1 MRRRHATGYTL
12 IELMA
17 VLAIASALLVIAI
30 PMFRTQVQNSR
41 MSAAATDLLS
51 TFMSAK
57 SEAVGRNYPVTVCIS
72 NRAPDPDDLA
82 CADNGQWEDG
92 WLTFVDA
99 DEEVGVRNAGEDI
112 LQIHPPL
119 SDGTTARATGTLAN
133 SVTYQPNGLTSLS
146 GTESLVFCDERIGEP
161 EDEQKVRAFARVVIV
176 SILGKASV
184 LKADEAGVDNCLRS

>member
-1 MRRRHATGYTL
+1 MGFGAEQMAVRRRHATGYTL

-57 SEAVGRNYPVTVCIS
+57 SEAVGRNNLVTVCIS
-72 NRAPDPDDLA
+72 NEAADG
-82 CADNGQWEDG
+82 CADIDNVQWEDG
-92 WLTFVDA
+92 WLTFVDVNDNGA
-99 DEEVGVRNAGEDI
+99 RDDDEDI

-119 SDGTTARATGTLAN
+119 SAGTTARATGSLAN
-133 SVTYQPNGLTSLS
+133 SVTYRPNGLTSLS
-146 GTESLVFCDERIGEP
+146 GTESLVICDARGFSVSARILT
-161 EDEQKVRAFARVVIV
+161 V
-176 SILGKASV
+176 SILGKVSI
-184 LKADEAGVDNCLRS
+184 LKVEETEVGTCLRS

>member
-1 MRRRHATGYTL
+1 MGFGAEQMAVRRRHATGYTL

-57 SEAVGRNYPVTVCIS
+57 SEAVGRNYPVQVCIR
-72 NRAPDPDDLA
+72 NEDADG
-82 CADNGQWEDG
+82 CADIDNVQWEDG
-92 WLTFVDA
+92 WLTFVDVNDNGA
-99 DEEVGVRNAGEDI
+99 RDDDEDI

-119 SDGTTARATGTLAN
+119 SAGTTARATGSLAN
-133 SVTYQPNGLTSLS
+133 SITYRPNGLTNLS
-146 GTESLVFCDERIGEP
+146 GTESLVICDARDFSPSSRILT
-161 EDEQKVRAFARVVIV
+161 V
-176 SILGKASV
+176 SILGKVSI
-184 LKADEAGVDNCLRS
+184 LKVEETEVGTCLRS

>member
-1 MRRRHATGYTL
+1 MAVRRRHATGYTL

-57 SEAVGRNYPVTVCIS
+57 SEAVGRNNPVQVCIR
-72 NRAPDPDDLA
+72 NEDADG
-82 CADNGQWEDG
+82 CANTGQWEDG
-92 WLTFVDA
+92 WLTFVDLN
-99 DEEVGVRNAGEDI
+99 DNRILDAGEDV

-119 SDGTTARATGTLAN
+119 SAGTTARATGSLAN
-133 SVTYQPNGLTSLS
+133 SVTYRPNGLTSLS
-146 GTESLVFCDERIGEP
+146 GTESLVICDARGFDTSSRILT
-161 EDEQKVRAFARVVIV
+161 V
-176 SILGKASV
+176 SILGKVSI
-184 LKADEAGVDNCLRS
+184 LKVEETEVGTCLRS